1 MNERPT
7 TCPAPVSESAV
18 LDVDARGLEPP
29 LPMVRILEATA
40 SLPAGA
46 MLRARTDRQPLH
58 LYAHLEERGFTAE
71 TSPAADGGFVTLI
84 RRG

>member
-1 MNERPT
+1 MNEPST
-7 TCPAPVSESAV
+7 TRSEPAPAPAV
-18 LDVDARGLEPP
+18 LEVDARGLEPP

-40 SLPAGA
+40 TLPPGTT
-46 MLRARTDRQPLH
+46 LRARTDRQPLH

-71 TSPAADGGFVTLI
+71 TTPATDGGFVTVI